1 VLRRSDSYHLS
12 LYMLPLFTFITVWV
26 GVFFIIEKAPKLV
39 RLLDVAPAIPAWPLP
54 AQPGWRLAAPMAGCC

>member
-1 VLRRSDSYHLS
+1 VLRCRDSYTLS

-39 RLLDVAPAIPAWPLP
+39 RLLP
-54 AQPGWRLAAPMAGCC
+54 AQQGWRLGCADGWVLLAGS